1 MVDTKTAL
9 EAHRNLRWIADHWP
23 DLRARLHP
31 ARGSGLNGMPGH
43 SADPPSPIDLHVSD
57 LMFEI
62 TEMARYWAE
71 ELVRETDDWRAA
83 SWFMPE
89 LLVAVADRYGHWTA
103 DEERVALEFTD
114 WAEDYRGRVKKALE
128 RPPAPRYIGPC
139 QSPECDGELY
149 LRPGKFMVTCHV
161 CGLPTTEAAQMEFV
175 EAQLRTRLMERREI
189 VSALMILGHPTPPR
203 TVDTWIDRGR
213 LPHVA
218 DGLYRLETALELAR
232 ARRGRKAS

>member
-31 ARGSGLNGMPGH
+31 SRGSGLNGMPGH

-62 TEMARYWAE
+62 TEQARYWAE
-71 ELVRETDDWRAA
+71 ELVRETDDWRAP

-114 WAEDYRGRVKKALE
+114 WAEDYRGRVKRALE
-128 RPPAPRYIGPC
+128 RPPAPRFVGTC
-139 QSPECDGELY
+139 GRCRQGELF
-149 LRPGKFMVTCHV
+149 LKPGQFTVKCPV
-161 CGLPTTEAAQMEFV
+161 CQVVRTESEQMEFV

-218 DGLYRLETALELAR
+218 DGLYRVETALELAR
-232 ARRGRKAS
+232 SRRGRKAS

>member
-62 TEMARYWAE
+62 TEQARYWAE
-71 ELVRETDDWRAA
+71 ELVRETDDWRAP

-114 WAEDYRGRVKKALE
+114 WAHEYQGRVKKALE

-161 CGLPTTEAAQMEFV
+161 CGLPTTEAAQMGFV